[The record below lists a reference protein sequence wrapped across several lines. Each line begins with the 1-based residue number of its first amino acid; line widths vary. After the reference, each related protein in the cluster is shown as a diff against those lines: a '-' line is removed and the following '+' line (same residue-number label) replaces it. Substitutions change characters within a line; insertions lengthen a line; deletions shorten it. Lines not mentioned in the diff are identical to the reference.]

1 MFGKNKGE
9 GRERKG
15 RKREERRGKGNNFL
29 LLFFFFFD
37 EILLLVWFVREKWK
51 EIYFIGGSHPKNYL
65 FLGWKEYG
73 GL

>member
-1 MFGKNKGE
+1 MAKTREKEGKGKG
-9 GRERKG
+9 GRG
-15 RKREERRGKGNNFL
+15 RRGEERVIIFFYF
-29 LLFFFFFD
+29 FFFFFD

>member
-1 MFGKNKGE
+1 MAKTREKEGKGKG
-9 GRERKG
+9 GRG
-15 RKREERRGKGNNFL
+15 RRGEERVII
-29 LLFFFFFD
+29 FFYFFFD